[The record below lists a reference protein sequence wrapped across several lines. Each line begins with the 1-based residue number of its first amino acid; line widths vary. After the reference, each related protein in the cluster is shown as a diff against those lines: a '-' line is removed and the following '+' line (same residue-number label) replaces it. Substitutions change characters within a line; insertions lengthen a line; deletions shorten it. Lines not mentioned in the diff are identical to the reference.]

1 MAPNNLFLKKF
12 LVFQFFFFFFSSSL
26 FQSISAQFSISTP
39 PENFKKPEFLLH
51 FQGIW
56 QKQPTMMLY
65 KKGALKNF
73 AKFTGKHLS
82 QSFFFNTK
90 NKTD

>member
-12 LVFQFFFFFFSSSL
+12 LVFQFFLFFFSGSL

-51 FQGIW
+51 FQGI
-56 QKQPTMMLY
+56 
-65 KKGALKNF
+65 
-73 AKFTGKHLS
+73 
-82 QSFFFNTK
+82 
-90 NKTD
+90 